1 MELTAKA
8 YAKINLM
15 LDILSTLPNGYHD
28 LFMIM
33 QSVSLYD
40 TITVKATKTKKI
52 EIACNKKG
60 IPTGEKNIVH
70 KAATVFFNETGKEN
84 PGITIRIKKN
94 IPQAAG
100 LAGGS
105 ADAAATLV
113 ILNTLFEARL
123 SLKKLAELGA
133 EVGSD
138 VPFCIMGGTMAA
150 QYTGTVLSF
159 LPNLK
164 AENIIIVKPE
174 QDVSTAEAYAAFD
187 SAERVR
193 HLDTKGMLIAAAT
206 QDRNGIFDRV
216 DNVFEQFIDVPD
228 RVDIKSVMRKH
239 GCECCC
245 MSGSGPSVFGI
256 FEKKEDAEKCLEELK
271 KNYNE
276 VYLCSAVSE
285 GCEPEWYFSPNF
297 ILNEEELPF

>member
-1 MELTAKA
+1 MKVTVKA

-15 LDILSTLPNGYHD
+15 IDILSTLPNGYHD

-33 QSVSLYD
+33 QSVGIYD
-40 TITVKATKTKKI
+40 RVTVSRTDSKDI
-52 EIACNKKG
+52 EITCTKAG
-60 IPTGEKNIVH
+60 VPTDEKNIVH
-70 KAATVFFNETGKEN
+70 KAAMKFFADTGTEN
-84 PGITIRIKKN
+84 TGIAIHIEKN

-105 ADAAATLV
+105 ADGAAALV
-113 ILNTLFEARL
+113 ALNELFGTGL
-123 SLKKLAELGA
+123 SQKEMAQIGGKIGA
-133 EVGSD
+133 D

-159 LPNLK
+159 LPDLEIN
-164 AENIIIVKPE
+164 NIVIVKPK
-174 QDVSTAEAYAAFD
+174 QDVSTGEAYAAFD

-193 HLDTKGMLIAAAT
+193 HLDTRGMLMAAAT
-206 QDRNGIFDRV
+206 GDEKGVFDRV

-228 RVDIKSVMRKH
+228 RVVIKSIMRKH

-256 FEKKEDAEKCLEELK
+256 FEKRENAEKCLAELK
-271 KNYNE
+271 KSFDE
-276 VYLCSAVSE
+276 VYLCSSVDK
-285 GCEPEWYFSPNF
+285 GCETE
-297 ILNEEELPF
+297 